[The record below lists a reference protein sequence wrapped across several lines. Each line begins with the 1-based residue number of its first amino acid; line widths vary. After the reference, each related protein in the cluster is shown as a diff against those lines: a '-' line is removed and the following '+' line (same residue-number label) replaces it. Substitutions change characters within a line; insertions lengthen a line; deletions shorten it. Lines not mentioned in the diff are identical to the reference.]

1 MTSQGQRDEAK
12 DHDGLNELLR
22 EKSSAFREMSRLL
35 ESRRLETQEGPFR
48 GFRSP
53 PGRF

>member
-1 MTSQGQRDEAK
+1 MTSQGLRDEAK
-12 DHDGLNELLR
+12 DQDGLNDSIR
-22 EKSSAFREMSRLL
+22 EKSGTFREMSRLL
-35 ESRRLETQEGPFR
+35 ESRRLETQEGPFL

>member
-1 MTSQGQRDEAK
+1 VTSQGQRDSAQNRDQLEDMAHEAL
-12 DHDGLNELLR
+12 DV
-22 EKSSAFREMSRLL
+22 SPEMSRLL
-35 ESRRLETQEGPFR
+35 ESRRWDLQEGPFR

>member
-1 MTSQGQRDEAK
+1 MTSQGQSDGTK
-12 DHDGLNELLR
+12 DQDRLSDLLR
-22 EKSSAFREMSRLL
+22 ERTSIFREMARLL
-35 ESRRLETQEGPFR
+35 ESRRLEKDEGPFR